1 MLTGQTSKS
10 MIEICQIKESWE
22 RRVYNVRGTEV
33 DRVRAKLDWFKTIIL
48 PHEAALRAR
57 MRRMIPAYT
66 ELEDVVAEVLARA
79 YATDN
84 WQNVTLGRAFLFT
97 IARNLV
103 IDNARRNKIVSF
115 ETIADLDLLQ
125 AEGSGESQLIARDAL
140 RRLQI
145 ILDTLPGQCRRVFL
159 LRRVHEKSMAEIA
172 EEMLLSVSTVEKHLA
187 KAITLVMRAWAEREE
202 TDFERA
208 RVGSIIGQG
217 ADRGGSL
224 PTPRAAQP

>member
-1 MLTGQTSKS
+1 M
-10 MIEICQIKESWE
+10 
-22 RRVYNVRGTEV
+22 

-57 MRRMIPAYT
+57 MRRILPAYI
-66 ELEDVVAEVLARA
+66 ELEDMVAEVLTRA
-79 YATDN
+79 YAADS
-84 WQNVTLGRAFLFT
+84 WQSVTAGRAFLFT

-125 AEGSGESQLIARDAL
+125 AEGNGEAQLIARDAL
-140 RRLQI
+140 RHLQI
-145 ILDTLPGQCRRVFL
+145 ILDTLPGQCRHVFL

-172 EEMLLSVSTVEKHLA
+172 EEMVLSVSTVEKHLA
-187 KAITLVMRAWAEREE
+187 KAIALVMRAWAEHEE
-202 TDFERA
+202 TNFERA
-208 RVGSIIGQG
+208 RVGTIIGQG

-224 PTPRAAQP
+224 PAPRAARP